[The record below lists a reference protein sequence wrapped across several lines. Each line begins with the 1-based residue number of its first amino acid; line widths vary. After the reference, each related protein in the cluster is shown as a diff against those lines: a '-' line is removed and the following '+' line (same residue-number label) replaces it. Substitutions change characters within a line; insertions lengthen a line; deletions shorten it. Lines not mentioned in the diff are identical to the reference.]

1 MNSLQSY
8 FTGTASKYLSAV
20 DATPKSNQ
28 HEIGSN
34 RFTQILGNP
43 GSEKKRLEATFLLF
57 APDSDSPE
65 SCVDIVTWYDTRL
78 NQPCRSPEYRLY
90 YRNNPVTEQFR
101 EGDFCLVATLTSGK
115 LLIAIARPGS
125 QDEARLRH
133 LFNLATTLQGW
144 NVQAE
149 VTNRQIDLASRQ
161 ILEALGLDTAQ
172 PETVDVDALVN
183 KFGLTFPP
191 TKAFSALARQ
201 WCPHTSPIEEPDEAL
216 ETWMRYEEAMF
227 RALENLLVRE
237 KLRSGFSEVED
248 FIAFSLSVQNRRK
261 SRVGHALEHHL
272 SAVLQA
278 NSIRHERGAKTENN
292 AKPDF
297 LFPGAAQYH
306 DARIGSP
313 PLRML
318 GAKTTCKDR
327 WRQILAEAQRIPEKH
342 LFTLETAI
350 SSNQLREMH
359 AHKVHLVT
367 TPSISATYTQ
377 SVMNLREF
385 IQMIQADQASP

>member
-1 MNSLQSY
+1 MNTLQSY

-34 RFTQILGNP
+34 RFTEILGNP

-57 APDSDSPE
+57 SPDSDSPE
-65 SCVDIVTWYDTRL
+65 SCVDVVTWYDTRL
-78 NQPCRSPEYRLY
+78 NQPNRSPEYRLY

-115 LLIAIARPGS
+115 LLIAIARTGS

-133 LFNLATTLQGW
+133 LFDLGSTLQGW
-144 NVQAE
+144 SVKAE
-149 VTNRQIDLASRQ
+149 VVNSQIDLASRQ
-161 ILEALGLDTAQ
+161 ILEALGLDTSQ
-172 PETVDVDALVN
+172 PETVDVEALIS
-183 KFGLTFPP
+183 KFGLAFPSTKTF
-191 TKAFSALARQ
+191 SELARQ
-201 WCPHTSPIEEPDEAL
+201 WCPQTSPIEEPDETL
-216 ETWMRYEEAMF
+216 ETWMRQEEAMF

-237 KLRSGFSEVED
+237 KLRIGFSEVED
-248 FIAFSLSVQNRRK
+248 FTAFSLSVQNRRK
-261 SRVGHALEHHL
+261 SRVGHALENHL
-272 SAVLQA
+272 SAVLRS
-278 NSIRHERGAKTENN
+278 NGIRHERGAKTENN

-297 LFPGAAQYH
+297 LFPCATCYH
-306 DARIGSP
+306 DPSVSSP

-350 SSNQLREMH
+350 SANQLREMET
-359 AHKVHLVT
+359 HKVHLVT
-367 TPSISATYTQ
+367 TPSISATYPQ
-377 SVMNLREF
+377 NVMSLHGF
-385 IQMIQADQASP
+385 IQMVGTDQKKL